1 MKISY
6 APFIRTLEEQLYLDS
21 VVEHL
26 KKTRTIIPPSTVQAA
41 STRAT
46 LNRDVKDDDR
56 HIARLVGPMPDGW
69 KAIPN
74 AKTLD
79 EAVGARHIDPIEQSH
94 FQAIRRRP
102 KNSFGQSEKSGVS
115 PSRREAGIQAFR
127 YTPPAKVTQKEVE
140 SRAVN
145 LVQYKSEP
153 MTEEWVQIPWYKAL
167 IHWIK
172 GNKVKQEITDTKR
185 TWSDE
190 ILPDPCVQGDPK
202 GMEKKT

>member
-6 APFIRTLEEQLYLDS
+6 APFLRTLEEQLYLDS
-21 VVEHL
+21 VVERL
-26 KKTRTIIPPSTVQAA
+26 KKIRVTQPASTVQAK
-41 STRAT
+41 STQAT
-46 LNRDVKDDDR
+46 LDRDPADDDK
-56 HIARLVGPMPDGW
+56 HIARLVGPMSDSW
-69 KAIPN
+69 KAIPS

-79 EAVGARHIDPIEQSH
+79 EAVGARYIDPVEASH
-94 FQAIRRRP
+94 FESIRRRP
-102 KNSFGQSEKSGVS
+102 KNSLGQSEKSAVT
-115 PSRREAGIQAFR
+115 PSRREAGIQALR

-190 ILPDPCVQGDPK
+190 ILPDPYVQGDPK